1 MTIYRTVHRK
11 NKWRKRGLAIVPVK
25 FNLGFPGKT
34 LNQAAALVMIYK
46 DGSVLLTHAGVELG
60 QGVQTK
66 LAQVF
71 IILLY
76 NIPSASAL
84 YEFALNED
92 SRFSKS
98 GALTSRE
105 RRSLLVHFIISNNG
119 FVHTAGRQQSA
130 RSAHGEHSYRGD
142 CDGQDTECHVDC
154 CFFHDGS

>member
-1 MTIYRTVHRK
+1 
-11 NKWRKRGLAIVPVK
+11 
-25 FNLGFPGKT
+25 
-34 LNQAAALVMIYK
+34 MIYK

-98 GALTSRE
+98 GALT
-105 RRSLLVHFIISNNG
+105 
-119 FVHTAGRQQSA
+119 
-130 RSAHGEHSYRGD
+130 
-142 CDGQDTECHVDC
+142 
-154 CFFHDGS
+154 